1 MVRVNLSI
9 NEQELQILDDMVKNQ
24 NVTRS
29 RLIRDAIKLYKRKF
43 DRMDMEN
50 KRIER
55 ISNAIKIQDRLS
67 KYSKDWDGVSEIRK
81 WRESK

>member
-81 WRESK
+81 WRESR

>member
-9 NEQELQILDDMVKNQ
+9 DEQELQILDDMVKNQ

-29 RLIRDAIKLYKRKF
+29 KLIRDAVKLYKREL
-43 DRMDMEN
+43 DRMDME
-50 KRIER
+50 KERMER
-55 ISNAIKIQDRLS
+55 ISNAIKIQDSLS

-81 WRESK
+81 WRESR